1 MSGQRSGREGTH
13 ACFDDKPR
21 DSLVAARPRRR
32 VPASARRQHQRERA
46 RRPPGA
52 RRRGELAAP
61 PPRRARRDAADDEH
75 RRAVGARARGRR
87 AQTRAA
93 RRRRHAPRP
102 RQPRRPPTRGGTPA
116 RRPREQ
122 RRPEPRHPDRPPSG
136 DRARRRRQQPAARP
150 DCRGERRRALPGR
163 RGGERRLPRARPR
176 RVPRDELGRPRR
188 RSRSRSRNARTLPP
202 PLLRDRERRRGRGGD
217 AEPALR
223 RQPPALQLRR
233 AGRPSRR
240 PRRRPAR
247 PRHDRGHEPR
257 VAGGDDG
264 SPAPRHP
271 PWAARRSH
279 VEGEPG
285 PDLDRRPV
293 SGRRRLDGPRPGF
306 RGADGRAGGPQ
317 PGGPVPMSAVAE
329 AVATPPVAARAER
342 ALADSGLAWLAA
354 FAAAALGA
362 GLGRAVTTSYLPL
375 LLDEIKDAPGLIGT
389 AMLVNAAAG
398 FVVPLVIGLW
408 SDRRGRRMPFVVG
421 GSLVAAGGA
430 AAVALGSGSSYLL
443 LAASGAVVYVGLNA
457 VTTAHRALVPESF
470 AADGRARA
478 TSAQELA
485 LLVGSLAGVVA
496 GGALTGLAT
505 WAPFAFAAVAMPLL
519 ALPTAARV
527 REGGSRVA
535 VSRERRPAGYYLR
548 AAARP
553 GVGAFLVAQIL
564 WVLGYALF
572 SALIPVGEAG
582 GYTALYF
589 SVRAI
594 SSAVALPVGGW
605 AIAATDSYRV
615 LFLLG
620 GTVTLAALAPLAR
633 IPAPTRIG
641 IAAPFRLPSRRWWLR
656 GAAALAGVFATIAA
670 AGQLVMTTSLSRLD
684 EGAFRL
690 VNELG
695 YGPDLL
701 WDALN
706 PHTRNYV
713 LLNLVAFAAA
723 AVTRPRLLPHVAALL
738 TLSWLLAWGLLKGVY
753 ALYDRPRP
761 AEVIDPS
768 AIVLER
774 GWTWAQLESFPSG
787 HMAITAALAGAI
799 GLAFPRLRT
808 LLWAYMAAVAFT
820 RVLFGA
826 HFPADVIVGI
836 ALGYA
841 SARLAHSFLYEMT
854 AQSTRSES
862 RTGRNELASPS

>member
-1 MSGQRSGREGTH
+1 
-13 ACFDDKPR
+13 
-21 DSLVAARPRRR
+21 
-32 VPASARRQHQRERA
+32 
-46 RRPPGA
+46 
-52 RRRGELAAP
+52 
-61 PPRRARRDAADDEH
+61 
-75 RRAVGARARGRR
+75 
-87 AQTRAA
+87 
-93 RRRRHAPRP
+93 
-102 RQPRRPPTRGGTPA
+102 
-116 RRPREQ
+116 
-122 RRPEPRHPDRPPSG
+122 
-136 DRARRRRQQPAARP
+136 
-150 DCRGERRRALPGR
+150 
-163 RGGERRLPRARPR
+163 
-176 RVPRDELGRPRR
+176 
-188 RSRSRSRNARTLPP
+188 
-202 PLLRDRERRRGRGGD
+202 
-217 AEPALR
+217 
-223 RQPPALQLRR
+223 
-233 AGRPSRR
+233 
-240 PRRRPAR
+240 
-247 PRHDRGHEPR
+247 
-257 VAGGDDG
+257 
-264 SPAPRHP
+264 
-271 PWAARRSH
+271 
-279 VEGEPG
+279 
-285 PDLDRRPV
+285 
-293 SGRRRLDGPRPGF
+293 
-306 RGADGRAGGPQ
+306 
-317 PGGPVPMSAVAE
+317 MSAVAE

-564 WVLGYALF
+564 WVLGYAALPAFFILFADRELGLAPTVAALWLGGFGLVTGAAVAAAGRVGDPARHKPLLQLGVALLGAGLLAVYFAQSLLTVGVGLVAAATGFGLVSTLGFPLF
-572 SALIPVGEAG
+572 SALIPAGEAG

-594 SSAVALPVGGW
+594 SSAVALPVVGW

-738 TLSWLLAWGLLKGVY
+738 TLSWLLAWGLLEGVY

-774 GWTWAQLESFPSG
+774 SWTWAQLESFPSG
-787 HMAITAALAGAI
+787 HMAVTAALAGAI
-799 GLAFPRLRT
+799 GLAFPRLRP
-808 LLWAYMAAVAFT
+808 LLWAYVAAVAFT

-841 SARLAHSFLYEMT
+841 SARMAHSFLYEMT

>member
-1 MSGQRSGREGTH
+1 
-13 ACFDDKPR
+13 
-21 DSLVAARPRRR
+21 
-32 VPASARRQHQRERA
+32 
-46 RRPPGA
+46 
-52 RRRGELAAP
+52 
-61 PPRRARRDAADDEH
+61 
-75 RRAVGARARGRR
+75 
-87 AQTRAA
+87 
-93 RRRRHAPRP
+93 
-102 RQPRRPPTRGGTPA
+102 
-116 RRPREQ
+116 
-122 RRPEPRHPDRPPSG
+122 
-136 DRARRRRQQPAARP
+136 
-150 DCRGERRRALPGR
+150 
-163 RGGERRLPRARPR
+163 
-176 RVPRDELGRPRR
+176 
-188 RSRSRSRNARTLPP
+188 
-202 PLLRDRERRRGRGGD
+202 
-217 AEPALR
+217 
-223 RQPPALQLRR
+223 
-233 AGRPSRR
+233 
-240 PRRRPAR
+240 
-247 PRHDRGHEPR
+247 
-257 VAGGDDG
+257 
-264 SPAPRHP
+264 
-271 PWAARRSH
+271 
-279 VEGEPG
+279 
-285 PDLDRRPV
+285 
-293 SGRRRLDGPRPGF
+293 
-306 RGADGRAGGPQ
+306 
-317 PGGPVPMSAVAE
+317 MSAVAE

-564 WVLGYALF
+564 WVLGYAALPAFFILFADRELGLAPTVAALWLGGFGLVTGAAVAAAGRVGDPARHKPLLQLGVALLGAGLLAVYFAQSLLTVGVGLVAAATGFGLVSTLGFTLF
-572 SALIPVGEAG
+572 SALIPAGEAG

-594 SSAVALPVGGW
+594 SSAVALPVVGW

-738 TLSWLLAWGLLKGVY
+738 TLSWLLAWGLLEGVY

-774 GWTWAQLESFPSG
+774 SWTWAQLESFPSG
-787 HMAITAALAGAI
+787 HMAVTAALAGAI

-841 SARLAHSFLYEMT
+841 SARMAHSFLYEMT